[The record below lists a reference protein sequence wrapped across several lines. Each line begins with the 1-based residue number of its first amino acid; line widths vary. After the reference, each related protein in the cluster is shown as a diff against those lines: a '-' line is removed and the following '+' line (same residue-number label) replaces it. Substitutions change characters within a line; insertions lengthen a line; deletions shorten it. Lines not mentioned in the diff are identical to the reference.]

1 MVNLGK
7 DNKSITGKIFSL
19 KSKNQ
24 KEKILNNLIVQSM
37 ESSKNYSTTEPKKD
51 KDDEVDPRWA
61 ALKNLN

>member
-1 MVNLGK
+1 MKTTTMVNLGK

-37 ESSKNYSTTEPKKD
+37 ESSKNYS
-51 KDDEVDPRWA
+51 
-61 ALKNLN
+61 NFNN